1 MSRSKYTV
9 NCSIIFTE
17 LPILQ
22 RPLAAATAGFS
33 AVEFWWPFP
42 VANPERHDV
51 DEFIVAIRDAGV
63 SLSGLNFFAGDMSAG
78 ERGIL
83 SSTARE
89 SEFTQNVEVVRYIAE
104 QTGCRI
110 FNALYGV
117 RLPEETP
124 EAQDATALRRLS
136 ELASFT
142 SETNSVILI
151 EPLSAM
157 DTYPLKTARQ
167 AVDVIEN
174 LGVRGATTNV
184 KLLLDVYH
192 LAVNGDDVSAD
203 IAEFASV
210 IAHVQVADAP
220 GRNEP
225 GTGDLPI
232 QRWFDEL
239 GAVGYSGLFGLE
251 YRPSASSQSSF
262 DWIADEAHG

>member
-17 LPILQ
+17 LPILE
-22 RPLAAATAGFS
+22 RPLAAAKAGFS

-42 VANPERHDV
+42 VASPERSDV
-51 DEFIVAIRDAGV
+51 DEFITALRDAGV

-89 SEFTQNVEVVRYIAE
+89 SEFTQNVEILRYIAE

-110 FNALYGV
+110 FSALYGV

-136 ELASFT
+136 DLASFT
-142 SETNSVILI
+142 GETNSVILI
-151 EPLSAM
+151 ESLSAM

-174 LGVRGATTNV
+174 LALRGASTNA

-203 IAEFASV
+203 IAQFAAV

-232 QRWFDEL
+232 ERWLGEL
-239 GAVGYSGLFGLE
+239 DAVGYTGLIGLE
-251 YRPSASSQSSF
+251 YRPSELSQGSF
-262 DWIADEAHG
+262 DWIVD